1 MPKEWES
8 YLAHFKKE
16 LGWEEDH
23 IINLKDA
30 QQMATIVMT
39 MAYHENG
46 KDLKTGEWR
55 LDQFMPNK
63 QLMSLIIQEGVK
75 LYLQDTKWLDK

>member
-1 MPKEWES
+1 MPKEWKS

-46 KDLKTGEWR
+46 KDANGNYL
-55 LDQFMPNK
+55 LDKFMPNK
-63 QLMSLIIQEGVK
+63 QLMSLIIQDGVN